1 LRHSRFPT
9 SITPDLRSLGLYGE
23 NIDDSEQL
31 GGAWDRALS
40 ADRPT
45 VLDVR
50 CDPDVPPIPPHAT
63 FAQAKSLVKAVLKGD
78 DDAAGFIK
86 QGLKQKAQQYL
97 PGDKEQ

>member
-1 LRHSRFPT
+1 MVRAMGDSLKFVASQ
-9 SITPDLRSLGLYGE
+9 SLPDVDYAAFARSLGLNGE

-50 CDPDVPPIPPHAT
+50 CDPDVPPIPLHAT
-63 FAQAKSLVKAVLKGD
+63 VAQAKSLVK
-78 DDAAGFIK
+78 
-86 QGLKQKAQQYL
+86 QYSRAMKTHRIISR
-97 PGDKEQ
+97 D